1 MSGIN
6 FDFKGDY
13 PFTPYVSLMQYRNLT
28 YSSVDI
34 ELTVT
39 GKAADYSAAG
49 ISIADNVNFTNAVD
63 YAGSGSD
70 GVFTV
75 SLEDLEG
82 NKKYYVKGY
91 TTVGG
96 TKKYTIRYWYFTTP
110 ANIAL
115 GAMSVTDLADTSLT
129 LNCSITKALDTGD
142 SVGFEY
148 ASDAEFTTPTNV
160 EIVTGDFTGLN
171 FAKEITGLT
180 AGNTYYVRAW
190 ISIVGVKSY
199 TTGQEVKMHWTITLP
214 TPENGTVTADPACT
228 HIADGEDIGFTF
240 TPDEGYEL
248 ATATAND
255 VDIMSSI
262 EEGIY
267 YVESVTE
274 SITITATF
282 TSID

>member
-6 FDFKGDY
+6 FDYKGDY
-13 PFTPYVSLMQYRNLT
+13 PFTPYVSLMQYKNLT
-28 YSSVDI
+28 YSSIDI

-39 GKAADYSAAG
+39 GKEADYSAAG

-63 YAGSGSD
+63 HQGSGTG

-75 SLEDLEG
+75 SLENLGG
-82 NKKYYVKGY
+82 NKTYYVKGY

-115 GAMSVTDLADTSLT
+115 GAISITDLADTSLT

-148 ASDAEFTTPTNV
+148 ALDADFTTSTNV
-160 EIVTGDFTGLN
+160 AIETGDFTGLN

-240 TPDEGYEL
+240 TPAEGYEL
-248 ATATAND
+248 ATATANS
-255 VDIMSSI
+255 VDIMPFI

-274 SITITATF
+274 SITIEATF
-282 TSID
+282 TQ

>member
-6 FDFKGDY
+6 FEWKGDY
-13 PFTPYVSLMQYRNLT
+13 PFTPYVSLMQYQNLT
-28 YSSVDI
+28 YSSIDI

-39 GKAADYSAAG
+39 GKAADYSSAG
-49 ISIADNVNFTNAVD
+49 ISIADNVNFNDAVD
-63 YAGSGSD
+63 HAGSGSN

-75 SLEDLEG
+75 SLEDLAG

-96 TKKYTIRYWYFTTP
+96 EKKYTVRYWYFTTP

-115 GAMSVTDLADTSLT
+115 GALSITDLANTSLT

-148 ASDAEFTTPTNV
+148 ATDAEFTTPTDV
-160 EIVTGDFTGLN
+160 AIVTGDFTGLN
-171 FAKEITGLT
+171 FTKEITGLT

-240 TPDEGYEL
+240 TPDEGHEL
-248 ATATAND
+248 ATATANG
-255 VDIMSSI
+255 VDIMASI
-262 EEGIY
+262 VEGVY
-267 YVESVTE
+267 YVEQVTE
-274 SITITATF
+274 SITIEATF
-282 TSID
+282 TLS

>member
-13 PFTPYVSLMQYRNLT
+13 PFTPYVSLMQYQNLT
-28 YSSVDI
+28 HSSIDI

-49 ISIADNVNFTNAVD
+49 ISIADNVNFANAVD
-63 YAGSGSD
+63 YAGSGSG

-75 SLEDLEG
+75 SLENLGG
-82 NKKYYVKGY
+82 NRKYYVKGY

-110 ANIAL
+110 ENIAL
-115 GAMSVTDLADTSLT
+115 GAISITDLADTSLT
-129 LNCSITKALDTGD
+129 LNCSITEELDTGD

-148 ASDAEFTTPTNV
+148 ASDAEFTTSTNV

-228 HIADGEDIGFTF
+228 HIADGKDIGFTF

-248 ATATAND
+248 ATATANG

-262 EEGIY
+262 IEGIY

-274 SITITATF
+274 SITIEATF
-282 TSID
+282 TQ

>member
-6 FDFKGDY
+6 LDWKGDY
-13 PFTPYVSLMQYRNLT
+13 PFTPYVSKMQYQNLT
-28 YSSVDI
+28 YSSIDI
-34 ELTVT
+34 EITVT
-39 GKAADYSAAG
+39 GKAVDYTAAG
-49 ISIADNVNFTNAVD
+49 LSIADNVNFTNAVD
-63 YAGSGSD
+63 HAGSGTG

-82 NKKYYVKGY
+82 NKTYYVKGY

-115 GAMSVTDLADTSLT
+115 GAISITALADTSLT

-148 ASDAEFTTPTNV
+148 ASDAEFATPTNV
-160 EIVTGDFTGLN
+160 AIVTGDFTGLN

-214 TPENGTVTADPACT
+214 TPENGTVTADPAGT

-240 TPDEGYEL
+240 TPAEGYEL
-248 ATATAND
+248 ATATANS
-255 VDIMSSI
+255 VDIMASI
-262 EEGIY
+262 DEGVY
-267 YVESVTE
+267 YVEQVTE
-274 SITITATF
+274 SITIEATF
-282 TSID
+282 TSIG

>member
-6 FDFKGDY
+6 FDYKGDY
-13 PFTPYVSLMQYRNLT
+13 PFTPYVSLMQYQNLT
-28 YSSVDI
+28 YSSIDI

-49 ISIADNVNFTNAVD
+49 ISIADNVDFTDAVD
-63 YAGSGSD
+63 YAGSGSG

-82 NKKYYVKGY
+82 NKTYYVKGY

-115 GAMSVTDLADTSLT
+115 GAISITDLADTSLN

-160 EIVTGDFTGLN
+160 AIVTGDFTGLN

-228 HIADGEDIGFTF
+228 HIADGKDIGFTF
-240 TPDEGYEL
+240 TPAEGYEL
-248 ATATAND
+248 ATATANG
-255 VDIMSSI
+255 VGIMSFI

>member
-6 FDFKGDY
+6 FDYKGDY
-13 PFTPYVSLMQYRNLT
+13 PFTPYVSLMQYQNLT
-28 YSSVDI
+28 YSSIDI
-34 ELTVT
+34 ELTVA
-39 GKAADYSAAG
+39 GKEADYSAAG

-63 YAGSGSD
+63 HPGSGSG

-82 NKKYYVKGY
+82 NKTYYVKGY

-110 ANIAL
+110 AAL
-115 GAMSVTDLADTSLT
+115 GAISITDLADTSLT
-129 LNCSITKALDTGD
+129 LNCSITKELDTGD

-148 ASDAEFTTPTNV
+148 ASDEDFTSPTNV
-160 EIVTGDFTGLN
+160 AIATGDFTGLN

-199 TTGQEVKMHWTITLP
+199 TTGEEVKMHWTITLP
-214 TPENGTVTADPACT
+214 TPENGTVTADPDCT
-228 HIADGEDIGFTF
+228 HIADGKDIGFTF
-240 TPDEGYEL
+240 TPAEGYEL
-248 ATATAND
+248 ATATANG
-255 VDIMSSI
+255 VDIMSSVVD
-262 EEGIY
+262 GIY

-274 SITITATF
+274 SITIEATF
-282 TSID
+282 TK

>member
-6 FDFKGDY
+6 FDYKGDY
-13 PFTPYVSLMQYRNLT
+13 PFTPYVSLMQYQNLT
-28 YSSVDI
+28 YSSIDI

-49 ISIADNVNFTNAVD
+49 ISIADNVDFTDAVD
-63 YAGSGSD
+63 YAGSGSG

-75 SLEDLEG
+75 SLEDLKG
-82 NKKYYVKGY
+82 NKTYYVKGY

-115 GAMSVTDLADTSLT
+115 GAISITDLADTSLT

-148 ASDAEFTTPTNV
+148 ASDEDFTTPTNV
-160 EIVTGDFTGLN
+160 AIVTDDFTELN

-190 ISIVGVKSY
+190 ISIVGEKSY
-199 TTGQEVKMHWTITLP
+199 TTGEEVKMHWTITLP
-214 TPENGTVTADPACT
+214 TPENGTVTADPDCT
-228 HIADGEDIGFTF
+228 HIADGKDIGFTF

-248 ATATAND
+248 ATAKANG
-255 VDIMSSI
+255 VDITSSI
-262 EEGIY
+262 VEGIY

-282 TSID
+282 TQ

>member
-6 FDFKGDY
+6 FDYKGDY
-13 PFTPYVSLMQYRNLT
+13 PFTPYVSLMQYQNLT
-28 YSSVDI
+28 YSSIDI

-49 ISIADNVNFTNAVD
+49 ISIADNVDFTDAVD
-63 YAGSGSD
+63 YAGSGSG

-82 NKKYYVKGY
+82 NKTYYVKGY

-115 GAMSVTDLADTSLT
+115 GAISITDLADTSLN

-160 EIVTGDFTGLN
+160 AIVTGDFTGLN

-228 HIADGEDIGFTF
+228 HIADGKDIGFTF
-240 TPDEGYEL
+240 TPAEGYEL
-248 ATATAND
+248 ATATANG
-255 VDIMSSI
+255 VGIMSSI
-262 EEGIY
+262 VEGIY

-274 SITITATF
+274 SITIAATF
-282 TSID
+282 TLS

>member
-6 FDFKGDY
+6 FEWKGDY
-13 PFTPYVSLMQYRNLT
+13 PFTPYVSLMQYQNLT
-28 YSSVDI
+28 YSSIDI

-49 ISIADNVNFTNAVD
+49 ISIADNVNFNDAVD
-63 YAGSGSD
+63 HAGSGSN

-75 SLEDLEG
+75 SLEDLAG

-96 TKKYTIRYWYFTTP
+96 EEKYTVRYWYFTTP

-115 GAMSVTDLADTSLT
+115 GALSITALADTSLT

-148 ASDAEFTTPTNV
+148 AEDADFTSPTNV
-160 EIVTGDFTGLN
+160 AIVTGDFTGLN
-171 FAKEITGLT
+171 FAKAVTGLT

-190 ISIVGVKSY
+190 ISVVGVKTY
-199 TTGQEVKMHWTITLP
+199 TAGQEVQMHWTITLP
-214 TPENGTVTADPACT
+214 TPENGTVTSDPEVET
-228 HIADGEDIGFTF
+228 IADGEYIGFIF
-240 TPDEGYEL
+240 TPEDGYKL
-248 ATATAND
+248 ATATANS
-255 VDIMSSI
+255 VDIMASI
-262 EEGIY
+262 DEGVY
-267 YVESVTE
+267 YVEQVTE
-274 SITITATF
+274 SITIEATF
-282 TSID
+282 TLS

>member
-6 FDFKGDY
+6 FDYKGDY
-13 PFTPYVSLMQYRNLT
+13 PFTPYVSLMQYQNLT
-28 YSSVDI
+28 YSSIDI

-63 YAGSGSD
+63 HPGSESG

-75 SLEDLEG
+75 SLEDLKG

-96 TKKYTIRYWYFTTP
+96 TNKYTIRYWYFTTP

-115 GAMSVTDLADTSLT
+115 GAISITALADTSLT

-160 EIVTGDFTGLN
+160 AIVTDDFTGLN

-190 ISIVGVKSY
+190 ISIVEVKSY
-199 TTGQEVKMHWTITLP
+199 TTGKEVQMHWTITLP
-214 TPENGTVTADPACT
+214 TPENGTVTADPDCT
-228 HIADGEDIGFTF
+228 HIADGEAIGFIF
-240 TPDEGYEL
+240 TPAEGYEL
-248 ATATAND
+248 ATAKAND
-255 VDIMSSI
+255 VNIMSSI
-262 EEGIY
+262 EGGIY

-282 TSID
+282 TK

>member
-1 MSGIN
+1 
-6 FDFKGDY
+6 
-13 PFTPYVSLMQYRNLT
+13 MQYQNLT
-28 YSSVDI
+28 YSSIAI

-49 ISIADNVNFTNAVD
+49 ISIADNVKFTNAVD
-63 YAGSGSD
+63 HAGSGTG

-82 NKKYYVKGY
+82 NKTYYVKGY

-115 GAMSVTDLADTSLT
+115 GAISITDLADTSLT

-160 EIVTGDFTGLN
+160 AIVTGDFTGLN

-180 AGNTYYVRAW
+180 AGNTYYARAW

-240 TPDEGYEL
+240 TPSEGHEL
-248 ATATAND
+248 ATATANG

-262 EEGIY
+262 VEGVY

>member
-6 FDFKGDY
+6 FDYKGDY
-13 PFTPYVSLMQYRNLT
+13 PFTPYVSLMQYQNLT
-28 YSSVDI
+28 YSSIDI

-49 ISIADNVNFTNAVD
+49 ISIADNVDFTDAVD
-63 YAGSGSD
+63 YAGSGSG

-75 SLEDLEG
+75 SLEDLKG
-82 NKKYYVKGY
+82 NKTYYVKGY

-115 GAMSVTDLADTSLT
+115 GAISITDLADTSLT

-148 ASDAEFTTPTNV
+148 ASDEDFTTPTNV
-160 EIVTGDFTGLN
+160 AIVTDDFTGLN

-190 ISIVGVKSY
+190 ISIVGEKSY
-199 TTGQEVKMHWTITLP
+199 TTGEEVKMHWTITLP
-214 TPENGTVTADPACT
+214 TPENGTVTADPDCT
-228 HIADGEDIGFTF
+228 HIADGKDIGFTF

-248 ATATAND
+248 ATAKANG
-255 VDIMSSI
+255 VDITSSI
-262 EEGIY
+262 VEGIY

-282 TSID
+282 TQ

>member
-6 FDFKGDY
+6 FDYKGDY
-13 PFTPYVSLMQYRNLT
+13 PFTPYVSLMQYQNLT
-28 YSSVDI
+28 YSSIDI

-63 YAGSGSD
+63 HQGSGSG

-75 SLEDLEG
+75 SLEDLKG
-82 NKKYYVKGY
+82 NKTYYVKGY

-96 TKKYTIRYWYFTTP
+96 KKKYTIRYWYFTTP
-110 ANIAL
+110 ANVAL
-115 GAMSVTDLADTSLT
+115 GAISITDLADTSLT

-148 ASDAEFTTPTNV
+148 ASDEEFTTPTNV
-160 EIVTGDFTGLN
+160 AIVTSDFTGLN

-190 ISIVGVKSY
+190 ISIVEVKSY
-199 TTGQEVKMHWTITLP
+199 TTGKEVQMHWTITLP
-214 TPENGTVTADPACT
+214 TPENGTVTADPAVT

-248 ATATAND
+248 ATATANS
-255 VDIMSSI
+255 VDIKPFI

>member
-6 FDFKGDY
+6 FEWKGDY
-13 PFTPYVSLMQYRNLT
+13 PFTPYVSLMQYQNLT
-28 YSSVDI
+28 YSSIDI

-49 ISIADNVNFTNAVD
+49 ISIADNVDFNDAVD
-63 YAGSGSD
+63 HAGSGS
-70 GVFTV
+70 GGIFTV
-75 SLEDLEG
+75 SLEDLAG

-96 TKKYTIRYWYFTTP
+96 EKKYTVRYWYFTTP
-110 ANIAL
+110 ANTAL
-115 GAMSVTDLADTSLT
+115 GELSITALANTSLT

-148 ASDAEFTTPTNV
+148 AADAEFTTPTNV
-160 EIVTGDFTGLN
+160 AIVTGDFTELN
-171 FAKEITGLT
+171 FAKEVTGLT

-199 TTGQEVKMHWTITLP
+199 TAGQEVQMHWTITLP
-214 TPENGTVTADPACT
+214 TPENGEVTADPAVT

-240 TPDEGYEL
+240 TPAEGYEL
-248 ATATAND
+248 ATATANG
-255 VDIMSSI
+255 VDIMASI
-262 EEGIY
+262 EGGVY
-267 YVESVTE
+267 YVEQVTE
-274 SITITATF
+274 SITISATF
-282 TSID
+282 TLI

>member
-13 PFTPYVSLMQYRNLT
+13 PFTPYVSLMQYQNLT
-28 YSSVDI
+28 YSSIDI

-63 YAGSGSD
+63 HAGSGSG

-82 NKKYYVKGY
+82 NKTYYVKGY

-96 TKKYTIRYWYFTTP
+96 TEKYTIRYWYFTTP

-115 GAMSVTDLADTSLT
+115 GAISITALADTSLT
-129 LNCSITKALDTGD
+129 LNCSITKELDTGD

-214 TPENGTVTADPACT
+214 TPENGTVTADPAGT

-255 VDIMSSI
+255 VDITSSI
-262 EEGIY
+262 IEGIY

-274 SITITATF
+274 SITIAATF
-282 TSID
+282 TLS

>member
-6 FDFKGDY
+6 FDYKGDY
-13 PFTPYVSLMQYRNLT
+13 PFTPYVSLMQYQNLT
-28 YSSVDI
+28 YSSIDI

-49 ISIADNVNFTNAVD
+49 IIIADNVKFTNAVD
-63 YAGSGSD
+63 HPGSGTGG

-82 NKKYYVKGY
+82 NKTYYVKGY

-115 GAMSVTDLADTSLT
+115 GAISITDLADTSLT
-129 LNCSITKALDTGD
+129 LNCSITETLDTGD

-160 EIVTGDFTGLN
+160 AIVTGDFTGLN

-214 TPENGTVTADPACT
+214 TPENGTVTADPDCT

-240 TPDEGYEL
+240 TPAEGHEL
-248 ATATAND
+248 ATATANG
-255 VDIMSSI
+255 VDIMSYI
-262 EEGIY
+262 VEGIY

-274 SITITATF
+274 SITIEATF
-282 TSID
+282 TQ

>member
-13 PFTPYVSLMQYRNLT
+13 PFTPYVSLMQYQNLT
-28 YSSVDI
+28 YSSIDI

-39 GKAADYSAAG
+39 GKEADYSAAG

-63 YAGSGSD
+63 HAGSGTG

-82 NKKYYVKGY
+82 NKTYYVKGY
-91 TTVGG
+91 TTVEG

-115 GAMSVTDLADTSLT
+115 GAISITALADTSLT
-129 LNCSITKALDTGD
+129 LNCSITKELDTGD

-160 EIVTGDFTGLN
+160 AIGPGDFTGLN

-214 TPENGTVTADPACT
+214 TPENGTVTADPDCT
-228 HIADGEDIGFTF
+228 HIADGEDIGFIF
-240 TPDEGYEL
+240 TPAEGHEL
-248 ATATAND
+248 ATATANG
-255 VDIMSSI
+255 VNIMSYI